1 MSNPL
6 ARNAVS
12 AAVACAIGITSFGM
26 NNQAFAQQA
35 GDGELSQVVVTGSR
49 IVRDANIESPTAVTT
64 IDATAIEE
72 SGLINVAQVLRTL
85 PSFGVSGITSSNSNF
100 QTANSG
106 LNTLE
111 LRNLGEDRTLVLV
124 NGRRY
129 VSGLAGSSAVD
140 FNTIPTELVE
150 RIEVITGG
158 ASAVYG
164 SDALAGVINVILKK
178 DFDGAAVSYQ
188 FGEADKGGDIES
200 RYNLLLGGEFAEG
213 RGNAVISATYSENK
227 GTFARQRPNTEVDDL
242 AGCYFGDPCTT
253 SVTPFFSSFSESG
266 RFFVPSTGQSF
277 SVDDSGQVQPW
288 SSAAFG
294 FNRQAFRRYTI
305 PTDRYLLS
313 TLVDYEITS
322 GVSAY
327 AEAMF
332 AQTRTETELEPFP
345 HSNSDL
351 NIGGIPVDNPFVP
364 TAIRD
369 AVLAAGD
376 DVVEY
381 FRRMTEVGQRGS
393 SATRNTY
400 RFAFGLEGEMDNGW
414 RWDSFMTFGRMD
426 DAQQGGGQINVA
438 SMRNALDVVD
448 GDGDA
453 STFDP
458 VCRSSA
464 ARAEGC
470 VPINIFGKGSI
481 SDAAARY
488 VRAPTS
494 RQQLTEQ
501 QVFGASIVGPIWSLS
516 SGDISLALGAEY
528 RTERA
533 EDVPDV
539 LTQGGLNAGN
549 AEAPTFGE
557 FDVREAFA
565 EIEVPITESLSFG
578 GAFRYSDYSTVGET
592 ESYAGRL
599 AWSPVESVRF
609 RFQAARAVRAPNI
622 AELYSPG
629 GENFAPVADPCNNV
643 TAASTGNVAVNCR
656 SVASIAA
663 RIAATGSFTLTQTEI
678 QGTGGFTGRGNLL
691 LEPETADTI
700 SVGVVWDGDLG
711 QYGNLTASVDYFD
724 IKIEQAID
732 TVGRQAA
739 VSFCY
744 SADPANFPNQFC
756 SLIVRDGSGAAFQLG
771 EIREVN
777 SGFINEGTSTTE
789 GVDLAVSWIKDLADL
804 GRVSVRAN
812 YTHLLGLGGTSFGER
827 GDSVGTVGSSEDKV
841 QAGVTYSLGAWTAN
855 WEWTFLSDAKVS
867 ESSPFDYNVGS
878 YSVHDLRLVF
888 DLGKTAAFADSGMA
902 GMQIYAGANNILDED
917 APIILTGVPGN
928 TTGTDTNASVY
939 NPLGRTW
946 YVGVR
951 HKF

>member
-49 IVRDANIESPTAVTT
+49 IVRDANVESPTAVTT

-313 TLVDYEITS
+313 TLVNYEITS

-332 AQTRTETELEPFP
+332 AQTRTESELEPFP

-516 SGDISLALGAEY
+516 SGDISLVLGAEY

-565 EIEVPITESLSFG
+565 EIEVPITESLSLG

-663 RIAATGSFTLTQTEI
+663 RIATTGSFTLTQTEI

-812 YTHLLGLGGTSFGER
+812 YTHLLGLGGTAFGER
-827 GDSVGTVGSSEDKV
+827 GDSVGTVGQSEDKV

>member
-1 MSNPL
+1 MSNPF

-49 IVRDANIESPTAVTT
+49 IVRDANVESPTAVTT

-100 QTANSG
+100 STASGG
-106 LNTLE
+106 LNTLQ

-253 SVTPFFSSFSESG
+253 SRTPFFSSFSESG

-313 TLVDYEITS
+313 TLVNYEITS

-557 FDVREAFA
+557 YDVREAFA
-565 EIEVPITESLSFG
+565 EIEVPITESLSLG

-592 ESYAGRL
+592 EAYAGRL

-622 AELYSPG
+622 SELYSPG

-656 SVASIAA
+656 SIASIAA

-678 QGTGGFTGRGNLL
+678 QGTGGFTGKGNLL

-724 IKIEQAID
+724 IKIEQAIG

-744 SADPANFPNQFC
+744 NADPANFPNQFC

-777 SGFINEGTSTTE
+777 SGFINEGTSNTE

-812 YTHLLGLGGTSFGER
+812 YTHLLELGGTSFGQR
-827 GDSVGTVGSSEDKV
+827 GDSVGTVGASEDKV

-855 WEWTFLSDAKVS
+855 WEWTFLSDAKPS

-917 APIILTGVPGN
+917 APIILSGVPGN

>member
-49 IVRDANIESPTAVTT
+49 IVRDANVESPTAVTT

-313 TLVDYEITS
+313 TLVNYEITS

-332 AQTRTETELEPFP
+332 AQTRTESELEPFP

-812 YTHLLGLGGTSFGER
+812 YTHLLGLGGTAFGER
-827 GDSVGTVGSSEDKV
+827 GDSVGTVGQSEDKV